1 MQRNAVRW
9 GLLALFVDGPKYG
22 YQLRTELDTR
32 TGGSWAVNVG
42 QIYTTLDRLVRDG
55 LVATEGADAQGRELY
70 ALTEP
75 GRAALAD
82 WYLTPVTETERPR
95 NELAIKLAMAAQDPS
110 VDITIVV
117 QQQRTE
123 SMRQM
128 RDYTDLRRQA
138 NEDVD
143 LTWSLFLDHL
153 IFALEGELRW
163 LDHVEATVQRRQYT
177 RPASAS
183 APAPGPTSASAPTPA
198 EATGT
203 AESGQARR

>member
-55 LVATEGADAQGRELY
+55 LVATEGADAEGRELY
-70 ALTEP
+70 VLTEP
-75 GRAALAD
+75 GRVALAE

-95 NELAIKLAMAAQDPS
+95 NELAIKLAMAARDPS

-117 QQQRTE
+117 QHQRTE
-123 SMRQM
+123 SMRQL

-153 IFALEGELRW
+153 TFALEGELRW
-163 LDHVEATVQRRQYT
+163 LDHVEATVLRRRYT
-177 RPASAS
+177 RPA
-183 APAPGPTSASAPTPA
+183 PAYAPTPPEAA
-198 EATGT
+198 EI
-203 AESGQARR
+203 AESGRARR

>member
-55 LVATEGADAQGRELY
+55 LVATEGADAEGRELY
-70 ALTEP
+70 VLTEP
-75 GRAALAD
+75 GRVALAE

-95 NELAIKLAMAAQDPS
+95 NELAIKLAMAARDPS

-117 QQQRTE
+117 QHQRTE
-123 SMRQM
+123 SMRQL

-163 LDHVEATVQRRQYT
+163 LDHVEATVLRRRYT
-177 RPASAS
+177 RPAP
-183 APAPGPTSASAPTPA
+183 APAPASTYAPTPPEAA
-198 EATGT
+198 EI
-203 AESGQARR
+203 AESGRARR

>member
-55 LVATEGADAQGRELY
+55 FVATAGSDDQGRELY
-70 ALTEP
+70 ALTER

-123 SMRQM
+123 SMRQL

-143 LTWSLFLDHL
+143 LTWSMFLDHL

-163 LDHVEATVQRRQYT
+163 LDHVEGTVLRRRYT

-183 APAPGPTSASAPTPA
+183 TSAPAPGSKSASFPA
-198 EATGT
+198 EAADT
-203 AESGQARR
+203 AESGRARR

>member
-55 LVATEGADAQGRELY
+55 FVATAGADAQGRELY

-75 GRAALAD
+75 GRAALAG

-123 SMRQM
+123 SMRQL

-163 LDHVEATVQRRQYT
+163 LDHVEATVLRRRHT
-177 RPASAS
+177 RPASTAAS
-183 APAPGPTSASAPTPA
+183 APAPAPIPA
-198 EATGT
+198 EAAET
-203 AESGQARR
+203 AESGQTRR

>member
-55 LVATEGADAQGRELY
+55 LVATEGADAEGRELY
-70 ALTEP
+70 VLTEP
-75 GRAALAD
+75 GRAALAE

-95 NELAIKLAMAAQDPS
+95 NELAIKLAMAGRDPS

-117 QQQRTE
+117 QHQRTE
-123 SMRQM
+123 SMRQL

-163 LDHVEATVQRRQYT
+163 LDHVEATVLRRRYT
-177 RPASAS
+177 RPAP
-183 APAPGPTSASAPTPA
+183 APASTYAPTPPEAA
-198 EATGT
+198 EIV
-203 AESGQARR
+203 ESGRARW

>member
-55 LVATEGADAQGRELY
+55 LVATEGADAEGRELY
-70 ALTEP
+70 VLTEP
-75 GRAALAD
+75 GRVALAE

-95 NELAIKLAMAAQDPS
+95 NELAIKLAMAARDPS

-117 QQQRTE
+117 QHQRTE
-123 SMRQM
+123 SMRQL

-163 LDHVEATVQRRQYT
+163 LDHVEATVLRRRYT
-177 RPASAS
+177 RPA
-183 APAPGPTSASAPTPA
+183 PAPTPPEAA
-198 EATGT
+198 EI
-203 AESGQARR
+203 AESGRARR

>member
-55 LVATEGADAQGRELY
+55 LVATAGADAQGRELY
-70 ALTEP
+70 ALTGP

-117 QQQRTE
+117 QRQRTE
-123 SMRQM
+123 SMRQL

-138 NEDVD
+138 DEEVD
-143 LTWSLFLDHL
+143 LTWALFLDHL

-163 LDHVEATVQRRQYT
+163 LDHVEATVLRRRYT

-183 APAPGPTSASAPTPA
+183 ASASAPAPVPA
-198 EATGT
+198 EAAGT
-203 AESGQARR
+203 VQPRQARQ

>member
-55 LVATEGADAQGRELY
+55 LVATEGADAEGRELY
-70 ALTEP
+70 MLTEP
-75 GRAALAD
+75 GRVALAE

-95 NELAIKLAMAAQDPS
+95 NELAIKLAMAARDPS

-117 QQQRTE
+117 QHQRTE
-123 SMRQM
+123 SMRQL

-163 LDHVEATVQRRQYT
+163 LDHVEATVLRRRYT
-177 RPASAS
+177 RPAPAS
-183 APAPGPTSASAPTPA
+183 TYAPTPPEAA
-198 EATGT
+198 EI
-203 AESGQARR
+203 AESGRARR

>member
-55 LVATEGADAQGRELY
+55 FVATAGTDAQGRERY

-75 GRAALAD
+75 GRLALAD

-95 NELAIKLAMAAQDPS
+95 NELAIKLAMAAQDPG

-123 SMRQM
+123 SMRQL

-163 LDHVEATVQRRQYT
+163 LDQVEATVQRRRYT
-177 RPASAS
+177 RPAPAS
-183 APAPGPTSASAPTPA
+183 APASIPA
-198 EATGT
+198 EAAEP

>member
-55 LVATEGADAQGRELY
+55 LVVTEGADAEGRELY
-70 ALTEP
+70 VLTEP
-75 GRAALAD
+75 GRVALAE

-95 NELAIKLAMAAQDPS
+95 NELAIKLAMAARDPS

-117 QQQRTE
+117 QHQRTE
-123 SMRQM
+123 SMRQL

-163 LDHVEATVQRRQYT
+163 LDHVEATVLRRRYA
-177 RPASAS
+177 RP
-183 APAPGPTSASAPTPA
+183 APAPAPAPTPPEAA
-198 EATGT
+198 EI
-203 AESGQARR
+203 AESGRARR